1 MFMDWFVFDFVIFSF
16 IDDYDDVFGDFEWF
30 QVRIYVKREGKA
42 KTVRAKNFREIGQTS
57 GLNW

>member
-1 MFMDWFVFDFVIFSF
+1 MFMDWFVFDFVVFSF
-16 IDDYDDVFGDFEWF
+16 IDDYDDVFGDLEV

-42 KTVRAKNFREIGQTS
+42 KTVRVENFRKIGQSS